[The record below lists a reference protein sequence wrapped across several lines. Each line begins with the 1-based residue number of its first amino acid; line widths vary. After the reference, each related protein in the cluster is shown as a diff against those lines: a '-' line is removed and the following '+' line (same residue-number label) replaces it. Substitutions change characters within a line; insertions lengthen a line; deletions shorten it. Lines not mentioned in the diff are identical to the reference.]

1 MTYSKKDLAAAFE
14 QVLRERV
21 PDLSDVPDHVFS
33 DRFEQRMQK
42 LIRREAA
49 HPWAVSHTAARNLL
63 VAALIAVL
71 LFALSMSVSGVRNA
85 IYNFFTRHF
94 DTYDELI
101 FDDAGRTEIEHVYK
115 ITALPEG
122 FYQVPGIESS
132 TDVVARY
139 ENANGEV
146 IRLSQW
152 IPSAGTS
159 VVDNEEGEIS
169 VIEID
174 GQVLF
179 YYYHE
184 NVSFVNWGKDGYAFS
199 LECAIPNCSREKIIG
214 IYRSIQ

>member
-42 LIRREAA
+42 LIWREAA
-49 HPWAVSHTAARNLL
+49 HPWAVSHAAARNLL

-174 GQVLF
+174 NQVL
-179 YYYHE
+179 YYSYNE
-184 NVSFVNWGKDGYAFS
+184 TVSFVIWEKDGYIFNLS
-199 LECAIPNCSREKIIG
+199 FVHSDFPLEQILE
-214 IYRSIQ
+214 IYQSIQ

>member
-1 MTYSKKDLAAAFE
+1 MTYSKVDLTAAFD

-21 PDLSDVPDHVFS
+21 PDLSDVPEHTFS

-85 IYNFFTRHF
+85 IYHFFTRHF

-101 FDDAGRTEIEHVYK
+101 FDDVGRTEIEHVYK

-122 FYQVPGIESS
+122 FNKVSEIESS
-132 TDVVARY
+132 TCVVTIY
-139 ENANGEV
+139 DNKVGET
-146 IRLSQW
+146 IQLTQELPFS
-152 IPSAGTS
+152 GTTS
-159 VVDNEEGEIS
+159 VDNERAES
-169 VIEID
+169 TAIEID
-174 GQVLF
+174 NQVL
-179 YYYHE
+179 YYSFNE
-184 NVSFVNWGKDGYAFS
+184 TVSFILWGKDGYKFNLS
-199 LECAIPNCSREKIIG
+199 FVHSDITVEQILE